1 MQQKNR
7 ILNFLPYVIV
17 IVALISLFNMNS
29 PSSTQSLNYN
39 EFQEVLQKETIKE
52 SVLSIGSNIS
62 TVRGVYE

>member
-29 PSSTQSLNYN
+29 PTSTQSLNYN
-39 EFQEVLQKETIKE
+39 EFQEVLQKAPLVE
-52 SVLSIGSNIS
+52 S
-62 TVRGVYE
+62 